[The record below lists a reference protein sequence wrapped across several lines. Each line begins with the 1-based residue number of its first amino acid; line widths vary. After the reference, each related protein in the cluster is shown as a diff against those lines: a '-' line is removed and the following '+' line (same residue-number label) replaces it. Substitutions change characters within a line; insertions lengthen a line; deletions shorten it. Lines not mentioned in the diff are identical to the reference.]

1 MSNFTFKGKTLNNLY
16 SYAIQDSNSGL
27 YSPKDVSGNPL
38 KVGDIVL
45 YIPGIKYAR
54 LSYVEL
60 IEIIPDGSTEKYL
73 GFKQKNG
80 QYTTTLGNTL
90 YKVTNDFKH
99 LHPDL

>member
-16 SYAIQDSNSGL
+16 SYAIQNQSSGL
-27 YSPKDVSGNPL
+27 HNPKDVSGNPL
-38 KVGDIVL
+38 KVGDVVL

-60 IEIIPDGSTEKYL
+60 IEIIPDGTTDKYL

-80 QYTTTLGNTL
+80 QYTITLGNTL
-90 YKVTNDFKH
+90 YKVTPDFIT
-99 LHPDL
+99 LHPGL